1 VNWPATVHGVPLSV
15 DVDAAFFVVDARL
28 EQRAP
33 ETAGLI
39 DWSEKRE
46 AMLGKTSE
54 PNLLPDI
61 KLPVLPQALIDF
73 SQLADDPYC
82 EVQKLAAI
90 VESDTGLT
98 CQLLRAV
105 NASVNGLRHKISS
118 AHHAIA
124 TLGIRRT
131 KLQLIS
137 VALQNALPAKQL
149 KLINLA
155 TFWNANLERAIFAKH
170 IARLLKAD
178 EHLAFSAALLCDF
191 LLPVL
196 TNDRDEQYLE
206 FLNLSK
212 TESSDFCQFEEQT
225 FGCNHAEAAARV
237 MFEWGFPDD
246 LICCVMQ
253 HHHGLAILTDA
264 DLGQSAAAAVAVAS
278 LIPDPLRQSSGGM
291 EQLQN
296 LSNVWNAFD
305 LELIAEAVYE
315 EYQPQARDSANC
327 IPLRDHVRKLLASAT
342 A

>member
-1 VNWPATVHGVPLSV
+1 MTLK
-15 DVDAAFFVVDARL
+15 AAFVVVDTQL
-28 EQRAP
+28 ERRAQ
-33 ETAGLI
+33 EGTALV
-39 DWSEKRE
+39 DWTEKRE

-61 KLPVLPQALIDF
+61 KLPMLPQALIEF

-82 EVQKLAAI
+82 EIQKLAAI

-196 TNDRDEQYLE
+196 TNDRDEHYLE
-206 FLNLSK
+206 FLNLSS
-212 TESSDFCQFEEQT
+212 TGSTDLCLFEEQT
-225 FGCNHAEAAARV
+225 FGCNHAETAARV

-246 LICCVMQ
+246 LICCVML
-253 HHHGLAILTDA
+253 HHEGLAILTDA
-264 DLGQSAAAAVAVAS
+264 DLGQSAAAAVAVAA
-278 LIPDPLRQSSGGM
+278 LIPDPLRQSSNGM

-296 LSNVWNAFD
+296 LSSVWNSFD
-305 LELIAEAVYE
+305 LEQFAEAVYE

-327 IPLRDHVRKLLASAT
+327 VLLRDHVCKLLDSA
-342 A
+342 AV

>member
-1 VNWPATVHGVPLSV
+1 MSWPATVHSVPLPI
-15 DVDAAFFVVDARL
+15 DVDAAFVVVDTQL
-28 EQRAP
+28 EQRAQ

-54 PNLLPDI
+54 PNLLSDI
-61 KLPVLPQALIDF
+61 KLPVLPQALIEF

-82 EVQKLAAI
+82 EIQKLAAI

-124 TLGIRRT
+124 TFGIRRA
-131 KLQLIS
+131 KLQLIT

-196 TNDRDEQYLE
+196 TNDRDERYLE
-206 FLNLSK
+206 FLNP
-212 TESSDFCQFEEQT
+212 SSTGSSNFCLFEDQT

-237 MFEWGFPDD
+237 MFDWGFPDD

-305 LELIAEAVYE
+305 LEQFAETVYE
-315 EYQPQARDSANC
+315 EYQPQARDSANH
-327 IPLRDHVRKLLASAT
+327 ISLRDHVRKLLEPAT
-342 A
+342 V

>member
-1 VNWPATVHGVPLSV
+1 
-15 DVDAAFFVVDARL
+15 
-28 EQRAP
+28 
-33 ETAGLI
+33 LI
-39 DWSEKRE
+39 DWVQQRE
-46 AMLGKTSE
+46 TMLGKTSE
-54 PNLLPDI
+54 SNLLPDI
-61 KLPVLPQALIDF
+61 KLPVLPQALIEF
-73 SQLADDPYC
+73 SQQADDPHC
-82 EVQKLAAI
+82 EIRNLSAI

-98 CQLLRAV
+98 CQLLRSV

-131 KLQLIS
+131 KLLLIT
-137 VALQNALPAKQL
+137 VALQDSLPAKQL

-206 FLNLSK
+206 FLNLSS
-212 TESSDFCQFEEQT
+212 TGSSEFCPFEEQT

-237 MFEWGFPDD
+237 VFEWGFPDD
-246 LICCVMQ
+246 LICCVML
-253 HHHGLAILTDA
+253 HHEGLAILTDA
-264 DLGQSAAAAVAVAS
+264 DLGQSAAAAVAVAT
-278 LIPDPLRQSSGGM
+278 LIPDPLRQSSDGM

-305 LELIAEAVYE
+305 LNLFAEAVYE

-327 IPLRDHVRKLLASAT
+327 IPLRDHVRKLLELAAV
-342 A
+342 

>member
-1 VNWPATVHGVPLSV
+1 
-15 DVDAAFFVVDARL
+15 
-28 EQRAP
+28 
-33 ETAGLI
+33 
-39 DWSEKRE
+39 
-46 AMLGKTSE
+46 MLGKTSE

-61 KLPVLPQALIDF
+61 RLPVLPQALIEF

-82 EVQKLAAI
+82 EIQKLAAI

-149 KLINLA
+149 KLA

-196 TNDRDEQYLE
+196 TNDSDDRYLK
-206 FLNLSK
+206 FLNQSK
-212 TESSDFCQFEEQT
+212 TDSVDLCSFEEQT
-225 FGCNHAEAAARV
+225 FGWNHAETAARV

-246 LICCVMQ
+246 LMCCVML
-253 HHHGLAILTDA
+253 HHEGLAILTDA
-264 DLGQSAAAAVAVAS
+264 DLGQSAAAAVAVAT
-278 LIPDPLRQSSGGM
+278 LIPDPLRQSSNGM

-296 LSNVWNAFD
+296 LSSVWNAFD
-305 LELIAEAVYE
+305 LEQFAEAVYK
-315 EYQPQARDSANC
+315 EYEPQARDSANC
-327 IPLRDHVRKLLASAT
+327 IPLRDHIRKLLDSA
-342 A
+342 AV

>member
-1 VNWPATVHGVPLSV
+1 MV
-15 DVDAAFFVVDARL
+15 
-28 EQRAP
+28 
-33 ETAGLI
+33 

-46 AMLGKTSE
+46 AMFGKTSE

-61 KLPVLPQALIDF
+61 KLPVLPQALIEF

-82 EVQKLAAI
+82 EIRNLAAI

-131 KLQLIS
+131 KLQLIT
-137 VALQNALPAKQL
+137 VALQNSLPVKQL

-155 TFWNANLERAIFAKH
+155 TFWNANLERAIFAKQ
-170 IARLLKAD
+170 IARLLNAD

-196 TNDRDEQYLE
+196 TNNRDERYLE
-206 FLNLSK
+206 FLNPSSID
-212 TESSDFCQFEEQT
+212 SSDLCRFEQQT
-225 FGCNHAEAAARV
+225 FGCDHAETAARV
-237 MFEWGFPDD
+237 MFDWGFPDD
-246 LICCVMQ
+246 LICCVML
-253 HHHGLAILTDA
+253 HHHGLQILTDP
-264 DLGQSAAAAVAVAS
+264 DFGQSAAAAVALAS
-278 LIPDPLRQSSGGM
+278 LIPDPLKQSSDGM

-296 LSNVWNAFD
+296 LSNIWNAFD
-305 LELIAEAVYE
+305 LGQFAEVVHE
-315 EYQPQARDSANC
+315 EYQPQARDSANH
-327 IPLRDHVRKLLASAT
+327 IPLRDHVRKLLESAVV
-342 A
+342 

>member
-1 VNWPATVHGVPLSV
+1 MPLHGVPHSV
-15 DVDAAFFVVDARL
+15 TLDVALVVVDAQF
-28 EQRAP
+28 EQRAQ

-61 KLPVLPQALIDF
+61 KLPVLPQALIEF

-82 EVQKLAAI
+82 EIRKLAAI

-178 EHLAFSAALLCDF
+178 EQLAFSAALLCDF
-191 LLPVL
+191 LLPAL
-196 TNDRDEQYLE
+196 TNDRDERYLE
-206 FLNLSK
+206 FLNLSN
-212 TESSDFCQFEEQT
+212 TGSPDICQFEEQT
-225 FGCNHAEAAARV
+225 FGSNHAEAAARV

-246 LICCVMQ
+246 LICCVMI
-253 HHHGLAILTDA
+253 HHDGLAILTDA
-264 DLGQSAAAAVAVAS
+264 DLGQSAAAAVAVAT

-296 LSNVWNAFD
+296 LSNIWNAFD
-305 LELIAEAVYE
+305 LDQFAEAVYA

-327 IPLRDHVRKLLASAT
+327 IPLRDHVRKLLESA
-342 A
+342 AI

>member
-1 VNWPATVHGVPLSV
+1 MV
-15 DVDAAFFVVDARL
+15 DW
-28 EQRAP
+28 
-33 ETAGLI
+33 T
-39 DWSEKRE
+39 EKRE
-46 AMLGKTSE
+46 SLLGRTSD
-54 PNLLPDI
+54 PSLLPGI
-61 KLPVLPQALIDF
+61 KLPVLPQALIEF
-73 SQLADDPYC
+73 SQLADDPHC
-82 EVQKLAAI
+82 EIQNLATI

-131 KLQLIS
+131 KLQLIT
-137 VALQNALPAKQL
+137 VALQNSLPAKQL

-155 TFWNANLERAIFAKH
+155 TFWNANLERAIFARQ

-196 TNDRDEQYLE
+196 TNNHDERYLE
-206 FLNLSK
+206 YLNLSNP
-212 TESSDFCQFEEQT
+212 EFSELCPFEEQM
-225 FGCNHAEAAARV
+225 FDYNHAEVAARV

-246 LICCVMQ
+246 LICCVMV
-253 HHHGLAILTDA
+253 HHRGLATLTDP
-264 DLGQSAAAAVAVAS
+264 DFGQSAAAAVAVAS
-278 LIPDPLRQSSGGM
+278 LLPDPLRQSWDGM
-291 EQLQN
+291 KQLQN

-305 LELIAEAVYE
+305 LEQLAETVYE

-327 IPLRDHVRKLLASAT
+327 IPLRDHVRKLLESVAV
-342 A
+342 